1 MVENNAALRSDLKSV
16 AREVQNHVAPESF
29 MLSYVQGRLEIL
41 SDQVAQEREEKK
53 LALASENQR
62 RYLRYQASLTRFTSI
77 FQVPSRVNDE
87 KESAQAVV
95 ATFNELKRLLLFL
108 VNRENLPELNEL
120 DSKQSLAIRGA
131 QDWLC
136 QSFPNLGSKEVWSQ
150 FLPDFFYQSE
160 RAIFRLQTADVREG
174 YHVVCYVFTKVKML
188 LKSQPYCQEVLRQI
202 SSQSQNQQV
211 NEALEAPVSF
221 EDFPLKHILAMF
233 GLLKETIEQ
242 ALELLNIYE
251 TSYYAISEIKHQEE
265 KKQAY
270 TCKMEINRKT
280 QESMVYLH
288 QLASFMISKGVD
300 QKTLQSSFQ
309 TVKDFYLVFYNQEC
323 PPVKDISLQLS
334 IIKDPLKPIQ
344 ALNQAAVVW
353 TRTGDI
359 ASDVFSSML
368 GCEKGNLSQAD
379 AKEIIEREEEWLSD
393 YLIGSGE
400 GSVGE
405 EFNDVRVNRYGS

>member
-1 MVENNAALRSDLKSV
+1 MVERSNTVRADFKSV
-16 AREVQNHVAPESF
+16 ARRVQGHEFRESC
-29 MLSYVQGRLEIL
+29 MLSYVQRRLEIL
-41 SDQVAQEREEKK
+41 SDQVAQEREAKK
-53 LALASENQR
+53 IALASGNDR
-62 RYLRYQASLTRFTSI
+62 SYLRYQAALTRFTSI
-77 FQVPSRVNDE
+77 FQVPVRIHGGKNNT
-87 KESAQAVV
+87 QAK
-95 ATFNELKRLLLFL
+95 TFNELKRLLLFL
-108 VNRENLPELNEL
+108 VDRENFPELNEL
-120 DSKQSLAIRGA
+120 DSKQSRVMREA
-131 QDWLC
+131 QSWLC

-174 YHVVCYVFTKVKML
+174 YHVVCHVFAKVNML
-188 LKSQPYCQEVLRQI
+188 LKSQPYCQEVLRLI

-211 NEALEAPVSF
+211 NEAFEAPVSH
-221 EDFPLKHILAMF
+221 EDFPLKDILSMF

-242 ALELLNIYE
+242 AMELLNIYE
-251 TSYYAISEIKHQEE
+251 TSYYAISEKKHLEE

-280 QESMVYLH
+280 KESMVYLH
-288 QLASFMISKGVD
+288 QLANFMLSKGVD

-334 IIKDPLKPIQ
+334 IITNSLKPIQ
-344 ALNQAAVVW
+344 ALNQAAGVW

-368 GCEKGNLSQAD
+368 GCEKENLSQAD
-379 AKEIIEREEEWLSD
+379 AQEIIKREKECLSD
-393 YLIGSGE
+393 YLIGSGG

-405 EFNDVRVNRYGS
+405 EFNGVRVNRYGS